1 MSFRSTK
8 SEPPEKPSSTIKQDE
23 VMIYNA
29 KKSTFE
35 PENTAL
41 EVVNSK
47 NTRRPAARISTL
59 TPPRG
64 VEPTI
69 PESKSTFS
77 EIENYSGQRPK
88 PAYTSSFSNLEKS
101 KGIEFKTSE

>member
-8 SEPPEKPSSTIKQDE
+8 SEPPEKPSETIKDE

-35 PENTAL
+35 PENKAS
-41 EVVNSK
+41 EVNK
-47 NTRRPAARISTL
+47 TTRRPAARISTL

-64 VEPTI
+64 VELTL
-69 PESKSTFS
+69 PESKSSFS
-77 EIENYSGQRPK
+77 EIENYSRQRPR
-88 PAYTSSFSNLEKS
+88 PAYTTSFSNLEKS